1 MTGEEAKE
9 RLKREYKY
17 RNGYNQ
23 KNYDRISVFAPKGT
37 RDRIKATGRTAN
49 GIITELLLN
58 WLDEQEQ
65 HAAGRPED
73 LHQFKQPEAPPELDV
88 LPDQLPPLE
97 E

>member
-1 MTGEEAKE
+1 MTGEEAKK
-9 RLKREYKY
+9 RLKKQYS
-17 RNGYNQ
+17 YNTAYV
-23 KNYDRISVFAPKGT
+23 KENYDRISVTAPKGT

-73 LHQFKQPEAPPELDV
+73 LHQFKQPEAPPELDE
-88 LPDQLPPLE
+88 LPDHLPPLE